1 MMTLYTKVPS
11 AQRCILDKP
20 IYVCTYVHIPFGTF
34 EQSHNMLKVMLVSTW
49 IWLMYYKNFFISF
62 QLIGSMIIGY
72 MAWILAT
79 SVTVSRFLEGSLVSY
94 VIYFIYF
101 AQVSL

>member
-1 MMTLYTKVPS
+1 MTFYTKIPS

-20 IYVCTYVHIPFGTF
+20 TR
-34 EQSHNMLKVMLVSTW
+34 
-49 IWLMYYKNFFISF
+49 IWLMFYKNFFISF

-94 VIYFIYF
+94 VIVFIFF
-101 AQVSL
+101 AQVIL